1 PAPAVTPAPPAA
13 VPTAGSASLHVQYVA
28 DCWTSVT
35 DGNGKVLLNAT
46 KRKGDTLELTGKPPF
61 AVRLG
66 FARGAQ
72 ITYNGQPVDVAPFI
86 SGETARLKLGQ

>member
-1 PAPAVTPAPPAA
+1 PAPPAA